1 MTLPEFH
8 AMQDSLL
15 ANARA
20 ARKHAET
27 IDPLDPAHLHW
38 HAVADACHDA
48 LDQINKMQVRLP
60 IFVFER

>member
-1 MTLPEFH
+1 MTLHEFH
-8 AMQDSLL
+8 AIVDSLL

-27 IDPLDPAHLHW
+27 INPLDPAHKHW

-48 LDQINKMQVRLP
+48 LDHLDKMGA
-60 IFVFER
+60 